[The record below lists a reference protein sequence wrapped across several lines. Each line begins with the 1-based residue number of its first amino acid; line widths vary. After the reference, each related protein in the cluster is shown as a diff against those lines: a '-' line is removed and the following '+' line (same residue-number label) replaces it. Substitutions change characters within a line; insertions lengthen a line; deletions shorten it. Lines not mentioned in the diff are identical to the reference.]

1 MNQLYIYK
9 EKHNM
14 YIKCVNKNKKHV
26 CTHIFHKLF
35 IFLMLLFIML
45 VFVVLSL
52 GIPLC
57 NVFVNSGKKGKK
69 NKYNNHRE
77 KHIKTYFS

>member
-1 MNQLYIYK
+1 
-9 EKHNM
+9 M

-35 IFLMLLFIML
+35 IFLMLLFIIL

-69 NKYNNHRE
+69 TNTTIIGKNTL
-77 KHIKTYFS
+77 KHIFHKMYEHFLF